1 MQACD
6 SLMGNVGGKHISTAK
21 VFSILILIFL
31 IIQYMLPLWLAL
43 HSHHGD
49 RERGRVKDRMREKEG
64 GRDHTVVSGGEK
76 VTMALVM
83 AG

>member
-1 MQACD
+1 
-6 SLMGNVGGKHISTAK
+6 
-21 VFSILILIFL
+21 
-31 IIQYMLPLWLAL
+31 MLPLWLAL